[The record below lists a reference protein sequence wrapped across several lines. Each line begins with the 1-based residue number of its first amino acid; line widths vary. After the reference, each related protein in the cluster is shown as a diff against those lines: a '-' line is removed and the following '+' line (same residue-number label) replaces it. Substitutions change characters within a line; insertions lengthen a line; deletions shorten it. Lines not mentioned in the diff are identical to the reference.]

1 MPAFELSGL
10 LDAIAADPIPAVL
23 AFIALAT
30 VTTWRVLARREREYH
45 EQRERDRM
53 RRASLERARLEAVA
67 RISAG
72 HRRDGAA

>member
-1 MPAFELSGL
+1 MPTFTLSGL
-10 LDAIAADPIPAVL
+10 LDAIAADPLPAVM
-23 AFIALAT
+23 AFIVLAT

-53 RRASLERARLEAVA
+53 RRASLERARMEAVT